1 MVRRSFAPR
10 AVRVRIA
17 VGMALGWMPLAAA
30 AQTEGGLYVA
40 DGKFTFVQA
49 AEQALARNRPGARF
63 FVLALPPASAALT
76 TAADRSA
83 AAARTRVVGAG
94 GVPMVCRRDLDS
106 GAVDRARLVPG
117 VVAVRG
123 FPPAGAAGPA
133 PGERHFADE
142 DPAMLPKSDEALRR
156 LRSACA

>member
-1 MVRRSFAPR
+1 MSRRSFASR

-17 VGMALGWMPLAAA
+17 VGIAIGWTPLAAV

-76 TAADRSA
+76 TAADRST

-106 GAVDRARLVPG
+106 GAIDRRALVSG
-117 VVAVRG
+117 VVEVRG
-123 FPPAGAAGPA
+123 FA
-133 PGERHFADE
+133 PGGGAQMAPGGRHFVGENPD
-142 DPAMLPKSDEALRR
+142 DLPRSDEALRR
-156 LRSACA
+156 LRAACA